1 MRRAGRRGYSD
12 PMKAFAPG
20 QRWTYRTRPGEE
32 TSTLMVLGRDQSA
45 AGQVAVSIRIEDI
58 VLRPPIGGTIT
69 ELMHAPIEETALR
82 QSVTELLQEG
92 LPLPSDL
99 GSYETWRLEFEK
111 GGAGAFDLP
120 LADTLDLIDRAA
132 EHQPPSLQHP
142 LFRKTNV
149 QIIAPFEEEETPAGH
164 SQGRGGQA

>member
-1 MRRAGRRGYSD
+1 
-12 PMKAFAPG
+12 MKAFAPG

-32 TSTLMVLGRDQSA
+32 TSTLLVLGRDQSA

-58 VLRPPIGGTIT
+58 TLRPPIGGVVTD
-69 ELMHAPIEETALR
+69 LMHAPIEETALE

-92 LPLPSDL
+92 LPLPGDL
-99 GSYETWRLEFEK
+99 GSYEDWRLAFEK
-111 GGAGAFDLP
+111 GDAGAFDLP

-132 EHQPPSLQHP
+132 EHQPPSLEHP

-149 QIIAPFEEEETPAGH
+149 RLIASFGDEEEEPQPVRG
-164 SQGRGGQA
+164 QGRGGQA